1 MCMNKKMLLIRPA
14 IYFAFLAQSL
24 SFLSACGVN
33 TKTWPHITFSFS
45 VDDVLEV
52 TVFYERNAN
61 KYLDYIKDTIT
72 INKKDAIESVLDT
85 IKAYPY
91 KEAEEKD
98 ADETNYCSMI
108 KVKIAY
114 FENSEEKN
122 ENIRFYEYG
131 VSNCKVI
138 LNDGTV
144 HNLPGDISTIY
155 NIAKEK
161 R

>member
-1 MCMNKKMLLIRPA
+1 MCMNKKILLIRSA
-14 IYFAFLAQSL
+14 IYFASFAQSL

-45 VDDVLEV
+45 VDDIL
-52 TVFYERNAN
+52 
-61 KYLDYIKDTIT
+61 YLDYLKDTIT

-122 ENIRFYEYG
+122 ENISFYEYG

-161 R
+161 S